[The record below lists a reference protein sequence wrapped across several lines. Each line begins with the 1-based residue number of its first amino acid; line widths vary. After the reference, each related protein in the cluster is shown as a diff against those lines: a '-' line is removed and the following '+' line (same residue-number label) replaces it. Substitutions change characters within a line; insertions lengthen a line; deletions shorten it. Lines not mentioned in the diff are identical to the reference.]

1 MKSLYQR
8 LFQNLRSY
16 SGLSTATDHQLV
28 KTNINLEWW
37 KLNEHFKKSQIL
49 DVDKLR
55 KPETS
60 LIYRDSLVTKLVEEK
75 QENEIPG
82 NTWKQISKVCKKT
95 AE

>member
-16 SGLSTATDHQLV
+16 SGLSTAPDHQLV

-37 KLNEHFKKSQIL
+37 KLNEHFKNSQIL

-60 LIYRDSLVTKLVEEK
+60 LIYRDSLITKLVEEK